1 MKNKNSRLSPNK
13 ETIPERLKRLRL
25 EAGLTGSRL
34 AELTGTKQSR
44 ISDIE
49 NGKGYLYA
57 DELPVYASALNTTVS
72 YLVTGNEP
80 ANETLSAELGLSNGT
95 INRLRKNREQGKTE
109 IADAINLLSDTEFS
123 FAEILPTTGEYLLT
137 AIYNFVHAENRT
149 LLDNPTKKTGF
160 VISLD
165 EILMLQITKDLQR
178 LRDEYQESRSADA
191 GTGEPIFTDQSFFD
205 E

>member
-1 MKNKNSRLSPNK
+1 MKNKNSRSSANK
-13 ETIPERLKRLRL
+13 ETIPERLKRFR
-25 EAGLTGSRL
+25 EKAGISQTKL
-34 AELTGTKQSR
+34 AEMVGAKQNR

-72 YLVTGNEP
+72 ELVTGNEP
-80 ANETLSAELGLSNGT
+80 PNETLSAELGLSNGT

>member
-1 MKNKNSRLSPNK
+1 MTANK

-25 EAGLTGSRL
+25 EQELTGSQL
-34 AELTGTKQSR
+34 AEMVGTKQSR

-57 DELPVYASALNTTVS
+57 EELPLYASALKTTVS

-80 ANETLSAELGLSNGT
+80 ENETVSAELGLSNGT
-95 INRLRKNREQGKTE
+95 INRLRKNWKQGKTVTAE
-109 IADAINLLSDTEFS
+109 AINLLSDTRFS
-123 FAEILPTTGEYLLT
+123 FADILPTTGEYLLS
-137 AIYNFVHAENRT
+137 AVYNFVHCENRT
-149 LLDNPTKKTGF
+149 LLDNPSKDSGF

-178 LRDEYQESRSADA
+178 LRDEYQESRSDDPE
-191 GTGEPIFTDQSFFD
+191 TGEPIFTDDSFFTD
-205 E
+205 

>member
-1 MKNKNSRLSPNK
+1 MTANK

-25 EAGLTGSRL
+25 EQELTGSQL
-34 AELTGTKQSR
+34 AEMVGTKQSR

-57 DELPVYASALNTTVS
+57 EELPLYAEALKTTVS

-80 ANETLSAELGLSNGT
+80 ENETVSAELGLSNGT
-95 INRLRKNREQGKTE
+95 INRLRKNWKQGKTVTAE
-109 IADAINLLSDTEFS
+109 AINLLSDTRFS
-123 FAEILPTTGEYLLT
+123 FADILPTTGEYLLS
-137 AIYNFVHAENRT
+137 AVYNFVHCENRT
-149 LLDNPTKKTGF
+149 LLDNPSKDSGF

-178 LRDEYQESRSADA
+178 LRDEYQESRSDDPE
-191 GTGEPIFTDQSFFD
+191 TGEPIFTDESFFTD
-205 E
+205 